1 MKTPVIIGIA
11 GGTGSGK
18 TTVARA
24 IYDRVGK
31 DRIEWISHDSYY
43 RNFDGYSPEQRHQI
57 NFDHPDSLETELLV
71 RHLDVLAKGSSVD
84 VPVYEFATHSR
95 NPDKTH
101 RVEPR
106 KVIIVEGILVLAEP
120 ELRKRIDIKLF
131 VDTPASPREAR
142 IKWRSTPSFPGSSIY
157 SFSYLPCLQPQP
169 AVLHEVTKFTD
180 RRNGE
185 VLPSRFG
192 VLPCVG
198 VEPIHGAPRITTH
211 GYRYTEGGDW
221 DCLWCTSKRT
231 RALKT
236 RFAGSNGNAKS
247 RGSSP
252 S

>member
-71 RHLDVLAKGSSVD
+71 RHVDVLCKGSSVEIPLYD
-84 VPVYEFATHSR
+84 FKTHSR
-95 NPDKTH
+95 RVETQ

-106 KVIIVEGILVLAEP
+106 KVIIVEGILVLAET

-131 VDTPASPREAR
+131 VDTPADIRFVRRLMRDIQSRGRTLE
-142 IKWRSTPSFPGSSIY
+142 SVVEQ
-157 SFSYLPCLQPQP
+157 YLHTVRPM
-169 AVLHEVTKFTD
+169 HEEF
-180 RRNGE
+180 
-185 VLPSRFG
+185 
-192 VLPCVG
+192 
-198 VEPIHGAPRITTH
+198 VEPSK
-211 GYRYTEGGDW
+211 RYADLIIPEGGENQVAIDAIIARVEG
-221 DCLWCTSKRT
+221 LVT
-231 RALKT
+231 A
-236 RFAGSNGNAKS
+236 
-247 RGSSP
+247 
-252 S
+252 